1 MKISK
6 NVKRE
11 FLKKGIP
18 CEPQEL
24 NLSDIFAI
32 LGIILICSLA
42 WVGV

>member
-1 MKISK
+1 MKIIK
-6 NVKRE
+6 NVKRD

-18 CEPQEL
+18 CAPEDL
-24 NLSDIFAI
+24 KVSDIFAI